1 MSDARLA
8 TGFPA
13 HPKTKKLKKR
23 LGPAGPWALVCLFLW
38 CRESRPTGDLSGM
51 SDEDI
56 ELAADWDGEDGA
68 LVSALAAVKF
78 IDGEAGSYQVHDWAE
93 HQPWSAGSDD
103 RRQRAAWRALCKH
116 HGRDGAAER
125 MPEYAARIG
134 VADAHD
140 DENNDVADKQHAAS
154 LLVAEPSMLNCA
166 ARSAPSPS
174 PSPSPSPR
182 SKDSDLT
189 VRADESADS
198 PPSATSDDADAAK
211 PKRAELPASPG
222 PRMMDLWAE
231 IMPDQHQPIDWPP
244 HRSSAV
250 SARWRE
256 KAAHY
261 RWPTQDDGMAWFDRL
276 FRYCRAS
283 EFLMGKKP
291 PRDRSSRP
299 FALTFDWLFAPKN
312 FTKIIEGHFHEP
324 AAKGSTGRP
333 VRPAAGAGT
342 SAAAN

>member
-1 MSDARLA
+1 MTDARLA

-23 LGPAGPWALVCLFLW
+23 LGPAGPWALICLFLW

-78 IDGEAGSYQVHDWAE
+78 LDGQAGSYQVHDWAE

-134 VADAHD
+134 AADQHD
-140 DENNDVADKQHAAS
+140 DDTSGVAGQQHAGS
-154 LLVAEPSMLNCA
+154 LLVAENSMLDGA
-166 ARSAPSPS
+166 ARSA

-198 PPSATSDDADAAK
+198 PPSSTGADDPEDA
-211 PKRAELPASPG
+211 KRRRRETPASPG

-231 IMPDQHQPIDWPP
+231 LMPDQHQPIDWPA
-244 HRSSAV
+244 HRSAAV

-261 RWPTQDDGMAWFDRL
+261 GWQTQDAGMAWFDRL

-324 AAKGSTGRP
+324 AEKGSTGRP
-333 VRPAAGAGT
+333 VRPAAGT
-342 SAAAN
+342 SASAPAG